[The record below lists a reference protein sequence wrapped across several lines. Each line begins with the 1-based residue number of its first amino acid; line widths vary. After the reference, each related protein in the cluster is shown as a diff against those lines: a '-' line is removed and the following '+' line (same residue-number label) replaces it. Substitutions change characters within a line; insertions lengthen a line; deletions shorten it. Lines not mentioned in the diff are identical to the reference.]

1 MVYHHSQ
8 AHLPPGDPS
17 GSQPYRTPGNYCS
30 ANLQT
35 LTQPI
40 VDSCVSDQLMLLL
53 ALFVKPLFARGS
65 DGLIFI
71 RFRHRRTVVRNTACT
86 VGVVLLQLAETVVVY
101 TVVYHKGSVEQVRTH
116 A

>member
-1 MVYHHSQ
+1 
-8 AHLPPGDPS
+8 
-17 GSQPYRTPGNYCS
+17 
-30 ANLQT
+30 
-35 LTQPI
+35 
-40 VDSCVSDQLMLLL
+40 MLLL

-65 DGLIFI
+65 DGLFFI

-116 A
+116 HSCMKTNFTHFERNDHFSMTSCFEGAGRGMDGVCPTG